1 MPVII
6 RAAPKSSRRELYIES
21 AVLPL
26 EDPNQFAAFFD
37 ELCQELKPVGLLEED
52 QVATIAKLLWRKHRL
67 KVFRNAEQ
75 ARAKFYRTKRKNST
89 PQFPSAKERALIL
102 ARYIQEEEAKLGSE
116 TNGSA
121 SPDETL
127 EDMASSLAPH
137 MVQIEEML
145 CSATDSSASPDDTRA
160 DEVSESADG
169 KEQAALR
176 DVTVERYIED
186 LELMERLDAS
196 VERASGRLQKY
207 QTKRMT
213 GSLSRPAADH
223 RAPRWGRVRQ

>member
-89 PQFPSAKERALIL
+89 PQFPSAKE
-102 ARYIQEEEAKLGSE
+102 
-116 TNGSA
+116 
-121 SPDETL
+121 
-127 EDMASSLAPH
+127 SL
-137 MVQIEEML
+137 V
-145 CSATDSSASPDDTRA
+145 R
-160 DEVSESADG
+160 
-169 KEQAALR
+169 K
-176 DVTVERYIED
+176 
-186 LELMERLDAS
+186 
-196 VERASGRLQKY
+196 
-207 QTKRMT
+207 QT
-213 GSLSRPAADH
+213 
-223 RAPRWGRVRQ
+223 APRPQMRP

>member
-1 MPVII
+1 MPVIT
-6 RAAPKSSRRELYIES
+6 RTASQSLRRELYIAS

-26 EDPNQFAAFFD
+26 ESPNQFAALFD
-37 ELCQELKPVGLLEED
+37 ELCQELKPVGRLEED
-52 QVATIAKLLWRKHRL
+52 QVAMIAKLLWRKHRL
-67 KVFRNAEQ
+67 KIFRDAGQ
-75 ARAKFYRTKRKNST
+75 ARAEFHRKERGKSV
-89 PQFPSAKERALIL
+89 QLSAAPEDVKARALIL
-102 ARYIQEEEAKLGSE
+102 AQFIQEEEDKL
-116 TNGSA
+116 SA
-121 SPDETL
+121 SPDETRAREL
-127 EDMASSLAPH
+127 EES
-137 MVQIEEML
+137 EE
-145 CSATDSSASPDDTRA
+145 
-160 DEVSESADG
+160 